1 MAMVGA
7 SLRTAELL
15 TSKGR
20 NSSPCG
26 ATSSARLTE
35 RQHGGAGSEK
45 IRSKLL
51 RSRCYTDRVMMMER
65 RVAARKRVLKNGMVE
80 LRESAL
86 PCKIIDLSDTGAG
99 LALSG
104 ASHVPNFFTLLI
116 PDYAPVFCQIIWRRQ
131 ERLGV
136 TFRELRDLGLAR

>member
-1 MAMVGA
+1 MEAPDRRRFV
-7 SLRTAELL
+7 
-15 TSKGR
+15 
-20 NSSPCG
+20 
-26 ATSSARLTE
+26 ARCSDL
-35 RQHGGAGSEK
+35 AA
-45 IRSKLL
+45 
-51 RSRCYTDRVMMMER
+51 TDRVMER
-65 RVAARKRVLKNGMVE
+65 RVAARKRVLKRSMVE

-86 PCKIIDLSDTGAG
+86 RCEILELSDTGAG

-136 TFRELRDLGLAR
+136 TFRELRVL